1 MFFSLQNFN
10 AEMNKKKLEFWVGNS
25 KKPFIISG
33 PCSAESE
40 EQMLNTAN
48 LLAET
53 GKVHMLRA
61 GIWKPRTRPNSFE
74 GKGKIALEWLKK
86 AGNAAN
92 LPTCCEVANAA
103 HVEEA
108 LKAGIDA
115 LWIGARSS
123 VSPFAVQ
130 EIADA
135 LKGVDIPV
143 MVKNP
148 VNPDLNLWI
157 GALERLDNAGIKNLA
172 AIHRGFSS
180 FENSKFRNAP
190 MWEFPIE
197 LKIKLPEIPIICDP
211 SHISGDKGLI
221 LEISQKAMDLNM
233 DGLMVETHENPSK
246 AWSDPHQQLTP
257 NQLNELLER
266 LIVRNVDGNNGF
278 KNHLEELRSKI
289 DFLDEQIIE
298 KISSRMAIA
307 EKIGEYKKENNMTIL
322 QLERWKNII
331 KDRSMLGKSTGLS
344 EEFVLEILKLVHN
357 ESIRIQTETMNN
369 NKNGIEL

>member
-1 MFFSLQNFN
+1 MTSQKPNFWFSNN
-10 AEMNKKKLEFWVGNS
+10 
-25 KKPFIISG
+25 KKPFVISG

-40 EQMLNTAN
+40 GQMLNTAIQ
-48 LLAET
+48 LAKT

-74 GKGKIALEWLKK
+74 GKGSIALKWLKM
-86 AGNAAN
+86 AGDETG
-92 LPTCCEVANAA
+92 LPTSCEVANSA

-115 LWIGARSS
+115 VWIGARSS
-123 VSPFAVQ
+123 VSPFSVQ

-135 LKGVDIPV
+135 LKGAEIPV

-157 GALERLDNAGIKNLA
+157 GALERLHHSGIKNLA
-172 AIHRGFSS
+172 AVHRGFSS
-180 FENSKFRNAP
+180 FENAKFRNVP

-197 LKIKLPEIPIICDP
+197 LKIKLPEIPMICDP
-211 SHISGDKGLI
+211 SHISGEKGLI

-233 DGLMVETHENPSK
+233 EGLMIEAHEKPEE
-246 AWSDPHQQLTP
+246 AWSDSLQQLTP
-257 NQLNELLER
+257 TQLDDLLEK
-266 LIVRNVDGNNGF
+266 LVVRKVDGNNGF
-278 KNHLEELRSKI
+278 INHLEELRSKI

-307 EKIGEYKKENNMTIL
+307 KKIGEYKKENNMTIL
-322 QLERWKNII
+322 QLERWKKII
-331 KDRSMLGKSTGLS
+331 HDRSTMGKSTGLS
-344 EEFVLEILKLVHN
+344 EEFVLEMLKLIHQ
-357 ESIRIQTETMNN
+357 ESIRIQTETMNAK
-369 NKNGIEL
+369 KNGIEL